1 MEYDNSNT
9 VLKPIATQ
17 SIGTEVIL
25 HTPML
30 VIASSQERSHYH
42 AQDFLSIRFAYI
54 GSLNPILNLY
64 RIPNDKIDT
73 IVLIS
78 Q

>member
-17 SIGTEVIL
+17 SIGTEVIP
-25 HTPML
+25 HTPMI

-42 AQDFLSIRFAYI
+42 AQDFLSIQFW
-54 GSLNPILNLY
+54 LH
-64 RIPNDKIDT
+64 
-73 IVLIS
+73 
-78 Q
+78 

>member
-17 SIGTEVIL
+17 SIGTEVIP
-25 HTPML
+25 HAPMI

-42 AQDFLSIRFAYI
+42 AQDFLSIQFWLHWVIEPYSQ
-54 GSLNPILNLY
+54 SLQ
-64 RIPNDKIDT
+64 D
-73 IVLIS
+73 S
-78 Q
+78 E